1 MKYQALLLTAGDTYD
16 YLLDTE
22 AKNPMLTGTDLLTKV
37 KDLGDVSKSDLV
49 KECGYVSSKKDGG
62 ERLNFTAFY
71 EALLDAK
78 GVNLSG
84 NGAAIGKGGRKL
96 SYVAKVQGNGNL
108 LIGKAYT
115 AMRNLEPGD
124 EFDIK
129 LGKKAIRLIP
139 MGDAAEHS
147 EAADGIED
155 AGEE

>member
-1 MKYQALLLTAGDTYD
+1 MKFQASLLTADDKYD

-22 AKNPMLTGTDLLTKV
+22 ANNPMLTGTDLLTKV

-115 AMRNLEPGD
+115 AMLNLEPGD
-124 EFDIK
+124 EFEIK
-129 LGKKAIRLIP
+129 LGKKAIRLLP
-139 MGDAAEHS
+139 TGDAAEHS
-147 EAADGIED
+147 EAAEGL
-155 AGEE
+155 EE

>member
-16 YLLDTE
+16 YSLDTE
-22 AKNPMLTGTDLLTKV
+22 ANNPMLTGTDLLTKV

-115 AMRNLEPGD
+115 AMLNLEPGD

-129 LGKKAIRLIP
+129 LGKKAIRLLP
-139 MGDAAEHS
+139 TGDAAEHS
-147 EAADGIED
+147 EAAEGL
-155 AGEE
+155 EE

>member
-1 MKYQALLLTAGDTYD
+1 MKFQASLLTADDKYD

-22 AKNPMLTGTDLLTKV
+22 ANNPMLTGTDLLTKV

-115 AMRNLEPGD
+115 AMLNLEPGD

-139 MGDAAEHS
+139 TGDAAEHS
-147 EAADGIED
+147 EAAEGL
-155 AGEE
+155 EE

>member
-1 MKYQALLLTAGDTYD
+1 MKFQASLLTADDKYD

-22 AKNPMLTGTDLLTKV
+22 ANNPMLTGTDLLTKV

-115 AMRNLEPGD
+115 AMLNLEPGD

-129 LGKKAIRLIP
+129 LGKKAIRLLP
-139 MGDAAEHS
+139 TGDAAEHS
-147 EAADGIED
+147 EAAEGL
-155 AGEE
+155 EE

>member
-1 MKYQALLLTAGDTYD
+1 MKFQASLLTADDKYD

-22 AKNPMLTGTDLLTKV
+22 ANNPMLTGTDLLTKV

-115 AMRNLEPGD
+115 AMLNLEPGD

-139 MGDAAEHS
+139 TGDAAEHS